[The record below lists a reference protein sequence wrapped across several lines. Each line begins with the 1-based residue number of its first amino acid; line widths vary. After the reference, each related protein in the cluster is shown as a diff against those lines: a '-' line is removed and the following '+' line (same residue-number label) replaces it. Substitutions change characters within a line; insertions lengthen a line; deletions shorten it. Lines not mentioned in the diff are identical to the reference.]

1 MGERIKPSGVLVP
14 INHRTRWKKMGTAG
28 SKPAGDMDEK
38 ESDMLK
44 GTRVLMGDEARL
56 YNKVIDTL
64 RGCLHR
70 G

>member
-1 MGERIKPSGVLVP
+1 MSNGKW
-14 INHRTRWKKMGTAG
+14 TT
-28 SKPAGDMDEK
+28 K
-38 ESDMLK
+38 ENEMLK

-70 G
+70 S

>member
-1 MGERIKPSGVLVP
+1 
-14 INHRTRWKKMGTAG
+14 MGTAG
-28 SKPAGDMDEK
+28 SNPAGGVDEK